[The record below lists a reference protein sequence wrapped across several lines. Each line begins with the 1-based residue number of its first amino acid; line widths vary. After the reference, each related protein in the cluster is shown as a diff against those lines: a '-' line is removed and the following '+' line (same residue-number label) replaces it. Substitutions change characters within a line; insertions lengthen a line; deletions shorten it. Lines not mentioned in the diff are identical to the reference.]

1 MSLTNLLFSFKG
13 RINRKPWWL
22 ATIAAG
28 LAASVVTAIIEI
40 AARSSGQ
47 TVLDPVTN
55 QVEPTGSLGC
65 WWASS
70 GL

>member
-1 MSLTNLLFSFKG
+1 MSLTDLLFSFKG

-28 LAASVVTAIIEI
+28 LVASVVTAIIEI
-40 AARSSGQ
+40 AARSSGH
-47 TVLDPVTN
+47 VAIDPVTN
-55 QVEPTGSLGC
+55 RVEPTGILGL
-65 WWASS
+65 WWAAS